1 MKKKKIQ
8 NSLLN
13 IVRSEYT
20 VACVGWKKVKHC
32 YLHSYMY
39 VDSGLKMDRCSSAQ
53 MNKLFENKALLN
65 LYHKTSKI

>member
-1 MKKKKIQ
+1 MKKKQNKI
-8 NSLLN
+8 SLLN
-13 IVRSEYT
+13 IIRSEYT
-20 VACVGWKKVKHC
+20 VAFVGWKKVKHC

-39 VDSGLKMDRCSSAQ
+39 VDSGLKMDRCSSGQ